1 MSIWTIA
8 DLHLSFCVDKPM
20 NIFGEN
26 WDNYEDKVKQDWLSK
41 VKEEDTVILSGDFSW
56 GTYLEETTA
65 DFRFIND
72 LPGTKIL
79 LKGNHDYWWQTI
91 KSMDKFLK
99 ENSFEN
105 IYFLHNNSYF
115 VDNKIIVGTRG
126 WNFDFNDSDFE
137 RIYERELIRLELSI
151 KDGIQKYG
159 EDKEIICFVHYPPIT
174 KNMIENGIKSK
185 YLEILNKY
193 NISRLYYGHLH
204 GASLK
209 EAVEGNIDGVDL
221 KLVSSDYLKFELL
234 KVI

>member
-234 KVI
+234 RVI

>member
-41 VKEEDTVILSGDFSW
+41 VKEEDTVILGGDFSW

-209 EAVEGNIDGVDL
+209 EAVEGNIDGVEL

>member
-209 EAVEGNIDGVDL
+209 EAVEGNIDGVEL
-221 KLVSSDYLKFELL
+221 KIVSSDYFKFELL

>member
-209 EAVEGNIDGVDL
+209 EAVEGNIDGVEL
-221 KLVSSDYLKFELL
+221 KIVSSDYLKFELL
-234 KVI
+234 RVI

>member
-1 MSIWTIA
+1 MIIGGKQ
-8 DLHLSFCVDKPM
+8 LSP
-20 NIFGEN
+20 
-26 WDNYEDKVKQDWLSK
+26 W
-41 VKEEDTVILSGDFSW
+41 
-56 GTYLEETTA
+56 
-65 DFRFIND
+65 IN
-72 LPGTKIL
+72 
-79 LKGNHDYWWQTI
+79 
-91 KSMDKFLK
+91 S
-99 ENSFEN
+99 
-105 IYFLHNNSYF
+105 YFLHNNSYF

-137 RIYERELIRLELSI
+137 RIYERESIRLELSI

-159 EDKEIICFVHYPPIT
+159 EDKEIICFLHYPPIT

-185 YLEILNKY
+185 YLELLNKY

-209 EAVEGNIDGVDL
+209 EAVEGNIDGVEL

>member
-209 EAVEGNIDGVDL
+209 EAVEGYIDGVEL

>member
-209 EAVEGNIDGVDL
+209 EAVEGNIDGVEL

-234 KVI
+234 RVI

>member
-20 NIFGEN
+20 NIFGDN
-26 WDNYEDKVKQDWLSK
+26 WDNYEDKIKQDWISK
-41 VKEEDTVILSGDFSW
+41 VKEGDTIILGGDFSW
-56 GTYLEETTA
+56 GTYLEETIT
-65 DFRFIND
+65 DFKFIND

-209 EAVEGNIDGVDL
+209 EAVEGNIDGVEL

>member
-209 EAVEGNIDGVDL
+209 EAVEGNIDGVEL
-221 KLVSSDYLKFELL
+221 KIVSSDYLKFELL

>member
-41 VKEEDTVILSGDFSW
+41 VKEEDTVILGGDFSW

-137 RIYERELIRLELSI
+137 RIYERESIRLELSI

-209 EAVEGNIDGVDL
+209 EAVEGNIDGVEL

>member
-20 NIFGEN
+20 NIFGDN
-26 WDNYEDKVKQDWLSK
+26 WDNYEEKIKQDWISK
-41 VKEEDTVILSGDFSW
+41 VKEDDTIILGGDFSW
-56 GTYLEETTA
+56 GTYLEETIK
-65 DFRFIND
+65 DFKFIND

-91 KSMDKFLK
+91 KSMDKFLE
-99 ENSFEN
+99 ENSFEK
-105 IYFLHNNSYF
+105 IYFLYNNSYL
-115 VDNKIIVGTRG
+115 VDDKIIVGTRG
-126 WNFDFNDSDFE
+126 WSLNFDEPDTEKLYN
-137 RIYERELIRLELSI
+137 RELIRLELSI
-151 KDGIQKYG
+151 KDGISKFG
-159 EDKEIICFVHYPPIT
+159 EDKEMICFMHYPPIT
-174 KNMIENGIKSK
+174 QNIIENGIKSK

-209 EAVEGNIDGVDL
+209 EAVEGNIDGVEL

>member
-174 KNMIENGIKSK
+174 KNRIENGIKSK

-234 KVI
+234 RVI

>member
-1 MSIWTIA
+1 
-8 DLHLSFCVDKPM
+8 
-20 NIFGEN
+20 
-26 WDNYEDKVKQDWLSK
+26 
-41 VKEEDTVILSGDFSW
+41 
-56 GTYLEETTA
+56 
-65 DFRFIND
+65 
-72 LPGTKIL
+72 
-79 LKGNHDYWWQTI
+79 
-91 KSMDKFLK
+91 MDKFLK

-234 KVI
+234 RVI

>member
-209 EAVEGNIDGVDL
+209 EAVEGNIDGVEL

>member
-41 VKEEDTVILSGDFSW
+41 VKEEDTVILGGDFSW

-159 EDKEIICFVHYPPIT
+159 EDKEIICFLHYPPIT

-209 EAVEGNIDGVDL
+209 EAVEGNIDGVEL